1 MSPSHAQLAA
11 ENVFLREPLA
21 CDVEREVRPNGADN
35 ASRSALVVPSRFVAR
50 RELLTIVRPATV
62 VRWRRDVFL
71 LCWRAKSRLTS
82 LATPWDGR
90 GSCTERGSNPGA
102 ANGSL
107 QIIESVGLM
116 RKGFAGARN
125 Q

>member
-11 ENVFLREPLA
+11 ENLFLREPLA
-21 CDVEREVRPNGADN
+21 CYVERE
-35 ASRSALVVPSRFVAR
+35 SRRL
-50 RELLTIVRPATV
+50 
-62 VRWRRDVFL
+62 L

-82 LATPWDGR
+82 LATPRDGR

-125 Q
+125 PLNLEFAWAAA